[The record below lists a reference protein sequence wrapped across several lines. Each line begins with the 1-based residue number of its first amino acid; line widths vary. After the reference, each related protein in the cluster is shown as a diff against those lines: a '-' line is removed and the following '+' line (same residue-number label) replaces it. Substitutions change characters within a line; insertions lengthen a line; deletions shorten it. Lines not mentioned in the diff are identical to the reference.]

1 MPVNATKRRR
11 RGKAVR
17 KALEPRGL
25 GNFQGRILEEQ
36 TAACRP
42 LRGSVQQAVLLAVFE
57 TGTSLLTNGAVD
69 EVFIRARFAHGLQA
83 PIGGGGTYELVHFLV
98 VIIEGTIGGFAAKR
112 VASYLHE

>member
-1 MPVNATKRRR
+1 MIAHARKRDEDARR
-11 RGKAVR
+11 LGKP
-17 KALEPRGL
+17 LEPRGL